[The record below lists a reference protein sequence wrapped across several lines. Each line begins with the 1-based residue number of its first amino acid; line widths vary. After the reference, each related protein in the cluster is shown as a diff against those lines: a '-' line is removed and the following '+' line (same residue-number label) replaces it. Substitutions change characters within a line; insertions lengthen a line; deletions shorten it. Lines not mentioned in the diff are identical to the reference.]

1 MKTTLILVRHGET
14 ETNIREK
21 LHGEK
26 DSQTLNKT
34 GKTQIEKTAKKL
46 LEYNPSAIYSSTEKR
61 AIESAEIIASICKL
75 ALRKIRGMQERNWG
89 EFSGK
94 SWPEIAI
101 VLGKMTLEER
111 YSYVPPKGESW
122 KASFNRIKD
131 AINEVVLKNK
141 GETIVV
147 VTHGGTI
154 RIIMP
159 YLLNRPKEKSFKHD
173 PSNASITVFEH
184 IDGKFKQLLVD
195 DTSHL

>member
-1 MKTTLILVRHGET
+1 MQGARVNNIPLRFGLFGGKIKNPKTL
-14 ETNIREK
+14 
-21 LHGEK
+21 
-26 DSQTLNKT
+26 Q
-34 GKTQIEKTAKKL
+34 
-46 LEYNPSAIYSSTEKR
+46 
-61 AIESAEIIASICKL
+61 
-75 ALRKIRGMQERNWG
+75 
-89 EFSGK
+89 
-94 SWPEIAI
+94 
-101 VLGKMTLEER
+101 
-111 YSYVPPKGESW
+111 
-122 KASFNRIKD
+122 D